1 MNKLFKEGV
10 FENNSFTFAFSDR
23 KKDLVKLQYGEY
35 ISLGKVE
42 AELKT
47 CPLVDNIC
55 VVANGMHDYLV
66 ALIVPSP
73 VQLKNLASSMG
84 KEDLTTTELCQDEA
98 IIAAITKEVIEHGQ
112 KCKYFS

>member
-1 MNKLFKEGV
+1 MNSLFQKVG
-10 FENNSFTFAFSDR
+10 FENNFKFSFSDR

-42 AELKT
+42 SELKT

-66 ALIVPSP
+66 ALIVPSQ

-84 KEDLTTTELCQDEA
+84 KEDLSISELCQDEA
-98 IIAAITKEVIEHGQ
+98 IISAITKEVIEHGQ
-112 KCKYFS
+112 KCKYIF